1 MNKIKSIGSDGWK
14 NLLSG
19 FGTKHDPTSYSEPG
33 ATMRLPKTYVERI
46 YRSDGIG
53 RRIVDVPAEDMT
65 REWVTVS
72 GQDGQARMQ
81 QLRNIHAQQQV
92 NKALRW
98 AGLYGGAI
106 IVLGIDDGRNLD
118 TPVGS
123 RVRGVYFAHVYDSWQ
138 VYYTTQDL
146 YQDPMSEKYG
156 KPEYV
161 TVQPISG
168 TSYKVHESRILWF
181 DGEDVPDRVRQKN
194 NGWGDSKL
202 QGVTDSLSRYAE
214 AMGGVSNIIRD
225 FVTPVLGMKNLSDL
239 IASGQEE
246 IVRKRLEILGL
257 SQSMLNIRLIDA
269 EMETYSK
276 QASSVAGMDKLLEE
290 LKHNISACTGIPQ
303 TRLFGRSPGGQNA
316 TGESD
321 LTNWYD
327 TVRSEQQDKMI
338 PAVERIV
345 LLLDLSAGSIP
356 DDRKIEPCP
365 LWQPSEQERA
375 TTAKTITEATATA
388 LDYGLITVE
397 AGSRTLEQHGIDTG
411 MEDA

>member
-1 MNKIKSIGSDGWK
+1 MSKIKSIVSDGWK

-19 FGTKHDPTSYSEPG
+19 FGTSHDPTSYSEPG
-33 ATMRLPKTYVERI
+33 ATLRLPKTYVERI

-72 GQDGQARMQ
+72 GQDGQERMQ
-81 QLRNIHAQQQV
+81 QLRNIHARQQI
-92 NKALRW
+92 NKAIRW

-123 RVRGVYFAHVYDSWQ
+123 RVRGVYFAHVYDCWQ
-138 VYYTTQDL
+138 MYYTTQDM
-146 YQDPMSEKYG
+146 YKDPMSEKYG

-161 TVQPISG
+161 TVQPVSG
-168 TSYKVHESRILWF
+168 TPYKVHESRILWF
-181 DGEDVPDRVRQKN
+181 DGEDVPDRVRQEN

-246 IVRKRLEILGL
+246 TVRKRLEILGL

-276 QASSVAGMDKLLEE
+276 QASSIAGMDKLLEE

-327 TVRSEQQDKMI
+327 TIRSEQQDKMI

-345 LLLDLSAGSIP
+345 SLLDLAAGGIP

-365 LWQPSEQERA
+365 LWQPSESERA

-411 MEDA
+411 MEDV